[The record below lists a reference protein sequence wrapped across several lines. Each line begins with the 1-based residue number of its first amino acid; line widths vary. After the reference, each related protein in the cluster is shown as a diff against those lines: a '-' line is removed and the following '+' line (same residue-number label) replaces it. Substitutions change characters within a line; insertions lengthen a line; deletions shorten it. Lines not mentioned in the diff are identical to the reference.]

1 MSFTEI
7 NSVENFVIKA
17 MTGVNL
23 NTPSP
28 VGEGQGVRV
37 CEPPAHYGARW
48 EYVPATAL
56 QREIT
61 EVLVETEVKK
71 ALVRLNPE
79 IAAQPERADE
89 VIYKLRSILLSV
101 NSTGLVRANEKFAEW
116 LKGRKTMPFGKNYA
130 HVTVNLIDFKNI
142 ENNTFQLVNQ
152 FSIRNR
158 ETKRPDIV
166 LFVNGFPLVVG
177 EAKTAVRPAVSWL
190 DGAADI
196 HDGYENSVPELF
208 VPNVFSFATEGKE
221 LYYGAVRTPLEFWA
235 AWRVDDDENLSKM
248 MGLGNVEKEL
258 KQLLS
263 PRTLLDILYNFTTYT
278 TNKKR
283 QRTKIVCRYQQYE
296 GANLIVERV
305 LQNRIKRGL
314 IWHFQGSGKSL
325 LMLFAAQKLRKMP
338 ELKSPTVMIVVD
350 RVDLDSQ
357 TQNVFKEAQNV
368 MPTEDISTMNSYL
381 ENDSR
386 YIIITTI
393 FKFKEAKPNINLRE
407 NIIVMVDEAHR
418 TQEGDLGQRMRAAL
432 PNAFFFGLTGTPINR
447 SDHNTFWTFGAE
459 EDTNGYMS
467 RYSFEDA
474 LRDNTI
480 LPLHFEPRLLDIHID
495 KDSVDEQFAELS
507 NSLDE
512 DAKITLT
519 KKAAKMLEFLKS
531 PERIALVCQDI
542 AQHYQEKVEPQ
553 GFKAMIVTPDREAC
567 HLYKQEL
574 GKYFPDS
581 ASAVVISTSGK
592 GDDELK
598 RLYNRT
604 KDEQEKL
611 IEKYNNPDSELK
623 FLIVT
628 AKLLTGFDSPIL
640 QTMYLDKSLKDHTL
654 LQAICRTNRK
664 FPNKTFG
671 RIVDYFGVFDDAAKA
686 LEFDEDAMKKVI
698 TNLNSLIDE
707 LPKVMENNLSHFA
720 GVDRT
725 VEGFDGLQA
734 AQEAIGT
741 NEKRDAFAADYRQ
754 LSNIWESLSPDP
766 ALEPFRVDYK
776 WLSNVYQS
784 VKPSGPDSLGKLLWL
799 SLGAQTKKIM
809 YDNIHAEGIH
819 TDMEEVVL
827 DETTVA
833 SLMANKD
840 PKAAKRMEKELI
852 KRFKKYSN
860 IPKFVEL
867 SKRLEEL
874 RAKAEAGLISSIE
887 FIKELCQIARET
899 VQAEKQEEK
908 IEVRKTGKEALTE
921 LFLELRTED
930 TPAVV
935 GRIVADID
943 EIVKIVRFPGW
954 QTTNAGEREVQKAL
968 RKTLLKYKLHKEEAL
983 FAKAY
988 LYIKE
993 YY

>member
-1 MSFTEI
+1 MSFNEI
-7 NSVENFVIKA
+7 NSVENFVIKT

-23 NTPSP
+23 NETTSSFEPTPS
-28 VGEGQGVRV
+28 
-37 CEPPAHYGARW
+37 YGARW
-48 EYVPATAL
+48 IYTPASEL
-56 QREIT
+56 SREIT
-61 EVLVETEVKK
+61 EVLIETELKQ
-71 ALVRLNPE
+71 ALVKLNPE
-79 IAAQPERADE
+79 IAALPERADE

-101 NSTGLVRANEKFAEW
+101 NSTGLVRANEEFAEW
-116 LKGRKTMPFGKNYA
+116 LKGNKTMPFGKNYA
-130 HVTVNLIDFKNI
+130 HVSVKLIDF
-142 ENNTFQLVNQ
+142 ENLDNNKFQLVNQ

-166 LFVNGFPLVVG
+166 MFVNGIPLVVG
-177 EAKTAVRPAVSWL
+177 ETKTPVRPSVSWL
-190 DGAADI
+190 DAASDI
-196 HDGYENSVPELF
+196 HDIYENSVPELF
-208 VPNVFSFATEGKE
+208 VPNILSFATEGKE
-221 LYYGAVRTPLEFWA
+221 LYYGAVRTPLEFWS
-235 AWRVDDDENLSKM
+235 AWRVNDNDDVSRM
-248 MGLGNVEKEL
+248 MGLNNVAAEMN
-258 KQLLS
+258 QLLS
-263 PRTLLDILYNFTTYT
+263 PKTLLDILYNFTTYS

-283 QRTKIVCRYQQYE
+283 QRIKVVCRYQQYE
-296 GANLIVERV
+296 GANLIVQRV
-305 LQNRIKRGL
+305 LENKIKRGL

-357 TQNVFKEAQNV
+357 TQNVFKEAPNV
-368 MPTEDISTMNSYL
+368 MPTEDIDTLNKYL
-381 ENDSR
+381 ANDSR

-393 FKFKEAKPNINLRE
+393 FKFKDTQASINLRD

-418 TQEGDLGQRMRAAL
+418 TQEGDLGQRMRMAL
-432 PNAFFFGLTGTPINR
+432 PNAFFFGLTGTPINKT
-447 SDHNTFWTFGAE
+447 DHNTFWTFGAN
-459 EDTNGYMS
+459 EDDNGYMS

-474 LRDNTI
+474 LRDKTI

-495 KDSVDEQFAELS
+495 REKVDEEFAAIS
-507 NSLDE
+507 NTLDE
-512 DAKITLT
+512 DAKIILSN
-519 KKAAKMLEFLKS
+519 KAAKMLEFLKS
-531 PERIALVCQDI
+531 PERIEIVCKDI
-542 AQHYQEKVEPQ
+542 AHHYQEKVEPQ

-598 RLYNRT
+598 RLYNLT

-611 IEKYNNPDSELK
+611 IEKFNKPDSELK

-671 RIVDYFGVFDDAAKA
+671 RIVDYFGVFDDAANA
-686 LEFDEDAMKKVI
+686 LEFDEEVMKKVI
-698 TNLNSLIDE
+698 TNLSSQLEE
-707 LPKVMENNLSHFA
+707 LPRIMKNNLAHFE

-725 VEGFDGLQA
+725 LDGFEGLQA
-734 AQEAIGT
+734 AQDAIKS
-741 NEKRDAFAADYRQ
+741 NEKRDAFASDYRQ
-754 LSNIWESLSPDP
+754 LANIWESLSPDL
-766 ALEPFRVDYK
+766 ALEPYRTDYK

-809 YDNIHAEGIH
+809 YDNIHVGGIH
-819 TDMEEVVL
+819 SDMEEVVL
-827 DETTVA
+827 DETMVA
-833 SLMANKD
+833 SLMASKD
-840 PKAAKRMEKELI
+840 PRTAKKIEKELI
-852 KRFKKYSN
+852 KRFKKYSGK
-860 IPKFVEL
+860 PKFVEL
-867 SKRLEEL
+867 SKRLEAL
-874 RAKAEAGLISSIE
+874 RDKAEQGLISSIE

-899 VQAEKQEEK
+899 IQAEKQEEH
-908 IEVRKTGKEALTE
+908 IEVRKTGMEALTD
-921 LFLELRTED
+921 LFLELRTDD

-943 EIVKIVRFPGW
+943 SIVKIVRFPGW
-954 QTTNAGEREVQKAL
+954 QSTNAGEREVQKAL

-983 FAKAY
+983 FNKAY
-988 LYIKE
+988 MYIRE

>member
-1 MSFTEI
+1 MSFNEI
-7 NSVENFVIKA
+7 NSVENFVIKT

-23 NTPSP
+23 NETTSSFEPTPS
-28 VGEGQGVRV
+28 
-37 CEPPAHYGARW
+37 YGARW
-48 EYVPATAL
+48 LYTPASEL
-56 QREIT
+56 SREIT
-61 EVLVETEVKK
+61 EVLVEAELKH
-71 ALVRLNPE
+71 ALIKLNPE
-79 IAAQPERADE
+79 IAALPERADE

-101 NSTGLVRANEKFAEW
+101 NSTGLVRANEEFAEW
-116 LKGRKTMPFGKNYA
+116 LKGNKTMPFGKNYA
-130 HVTVNLIDFKNI
+130 HVSVKLIDFENI
-142 ENNTFQLVNQ
+142 DNNKFQLVNQ

-166 LFVNGFPLVVG
+166 MFVNGIPLVVG
-177 EAKTAVRPAVSWL
+177 ETKTPIRPSVSWL
-190 DGAADI
+190 DAASDI
-196 HDGYENSVPELF
+196 HDIYENSVPELF
-208 VPNVFSFATEGKE
+208 VPNILSFATEGKE
-221 LYYGAVRTPLEFWA
+221 LYYGAVRTPLEFWS
-235 AWRVDDDENLSKM
+235 AWRVNDNDDVSRM
-248 MGLGNVEKEL
+248 MGLNNVAAEM

-263 PRTLLDILYNFTTYT
+263 PKTLLDILYNFTTYS

-283 QRTKIVCRYQQYE
+283 QRIKVVCRYQQYE
-296 GANLIVERV
+296 GANLIVQRV
-305 LQNRIKRGL
+305 LENKIKRGL

-338 ELKSPTVMIVVD
+338 ELKSPTVIIVVD

-357 TQNVFKEAQNV
+357 TQNVFKEAPNV
-368 MPTEDISTMNSYL
+368 MPTEDIDTLSKYL
-381 ENDSR
+381 ANDSR

-393 FKFKEAKPNINLRE
+393 FKFKDAQASINLRD

-418 TQEGDLGQRMRAAL
+418 TQEGDLGQRMRMAL
-432 PNAFFFGLTGTPINR
+432 PNAFFFGLTGTPINKT
-447 SDHNTFWTFGAE
+447 DHNTFWTFGAN
-459 EDTNGYMS
+459 EDENGYMS

-474 LRDNTI
+474 LRDKTI

-495 KDSVDEQFAELS
+495 REKVDEEFAALS
-507 NSLDE
+507 NTLDE
-512 DAKITLT
+512 DAKITLSN
-519 KKAAKMLEFLKS
+519 KAAKMLEFLKS
-531 PERIALVCQDI
+531 PERIEIVCKDI

-574 GKYFPDS
+574 GKYFPNS

-598 RLYNRT
+598 HLYNLT

-611 IEKYNNPDSELK
+611 IEKFNKPDSELK

-628 AKLLTGFDSPIL
+628 AKLLTGFDAPIL

-686 LEFDEDAMKKVI
+686 LEFDEEVMKKVI
-698 TNLNSLIDE
+698 TNLNSQLEE
-707 LPKVMENNLSHFA
+707 LPRIMKNNLAHFE

-725 VEGFDGLQA
+725 IDGFEGLQA
-734 AQEAIGT
+734 AQDAIKS
-741 NEKRDAFAADYRQ
+741 NEKRDAFASDYRQ
-754 LSNIWESLSPDP
+754 LANIWESLSPDP
-766 ALEPFRVDYK
+766 ALEPYRTDYK

-809 YDNIHAEGIH
+809 YDNIHVGGIH
-819 TDMEEVVL
+819 SDMEEVVL
-827 DETTVA
+827 DETMVA
-833 SLMANKD
+833 SLMASKD
-840 PKAAKRMEKELI
+840 PKTAKKIEKELI
-852 KRFKKYSN
+852 KRFKKYSGK
-860 IPKFVEL
+860 PKFVEL
-867 SKRLEEL
+867 SKRLEAL
-874 RAKAEAGLISSIE
+874 RDKAEQGLISSIE

-899 VQAEKQEEK
+899 IQAEKQEEH
-908 IEVRKTGKEALTE
+908 IEVRKTGMEALTD
-921 LFLELRTED
+921 LFLELRTDD

-943 EIVKIVRFPGW
+943 SIVKIVRFPGW
-954 QTTNAGEREVQKAL
+954 QSTNAGEREVQKAL

-983 FAKAY
+983 FNKAY
-988 LYIKE
+988 MYIRE

>member
-1 MSFTEI
+1 MPFNEI
-7 NSVENFVIKA
+7 NSVENFVIKT

-23 NTPSP
+23 NESKALHDPMAS
-28 VGEGQGVRV
+28 
-37 CEPPAHYGARW
+37 YGAQW
-48 EYVPATAL
+48 IYTPASEL
-56 QREIT
+56 SREIT
-61 EVLVETEVKK
+61 EVLIETELKQ
-71 ALVRLNPE
+71 ALIKLNPE
-79 IAAQPERADE
+79 IAALPERADE

-101 NSTGLVRANEKFAEW
+101 NSTGLVRANEEFAEW
-116 LKGRKTMPFGKNYA
+116 LKGNKTMPFGKNYA
-130 HVTVNLIDFKNI
+130 HVSVKLIDFETI
-142 ENNTFQLVNQ
+142 ENNKFQLVNQ

-166 LFVNGFPLVVG
+166 MFVNGIPLVVG
-177 EAKTAVRPAVSWL
+177 EAKTPVRPSVSWL
-190 DGAADI
+190 DAASDI

-208 VPNVFSFATEGKE
+208 VPNVLSFATEGKE

-235 AWRVDDDENLSKM
+235 AWRVNEGDDVARL
-248 MGLGNVEKEL
+248 MGLNNVAAEM

-263 PRTLLDILYNFTTYT
+263 PKTLLDILYNFTTYS

-283 QRTKIVCRYQQYE
+283 QRIKVVCRYQQYE
-296 GANLIVERV
+296 GANLIVQRV
-305 LQNRIKRGL
+305 LENKIKRGL

-325 LMLFAAQKLRKMP
+325 LMLFAAQKMRKMK

-357 TQNVFKEAQNV
+357 TQNVFKEAPNV
-368 MPTEDISTMNSYL
+368 MPAEDIDTLNKYL
-381 ENDSR
+381 ANDSR

-393 FKFKEAKPNINLRE
+393 FKFKDAQANINQRE

-418 TQEGDLGQRMRAAL
+418 TQEGDLGQRMRLAL
-432 PNAFFFGLTGTPINR
+432 PNAFFFGLTGTPINK
-447 SDHNTFWTFGAE
+447 SDHNTFWTFGAQ
-459 EDTNGYMS
+459 EDENGYMS

-474 LRDNTI
+474 LRDKTI

-495 KDSVDEQFAELS
+495 REKVDEEFAAIS
-507 NSLDE
+507 NTLDE
-512 DAKITLT
+512 DAKITLSN
-519 KKAAKMLEFLKS
+519 KAAKMLEFLKS
-531 PERIALVCQDI
+531 PERIEIVCKDI

-592 GDDELK
+592 GEDELK
-598 RLYNRT
+598 RLYNLT

-611 IEKYNNPDSELK
+611 VEKFNKPDSELK

-628 AKLLTGFDSPIL
+628 AKLLTGFDAPIL

-686 LEFDEDAMKKVI
+686 LEFDEEVMKKVI
-698 TNLNSLIDE
+698 TNLSSQLEE
-707 LPKVMENNLSHFA
+707 LPRIMANNLAHFE

-734 AQEAIGT
+734 AQDAINT
-741 NEKRDAFAADYRQ
+741 NEKRDAFASDYRQ
-754 LSNIWESLSPDP
+754 LANIWESLSPDP
-766 ALEPFRVDYK
+766 ALEPYRTDYK

-809 YDNIHAEGIH
+809 YDNIHVGGIH
-819 TDMEEVVL
+819 NDMQEVVL
-827 DETTVA
+827 DETMVE
-833 SLMANKD
+833 SLMASKD
-840 PKAAKRMEKELI
+840 PKAAKKIEKELI
-852 KRFKKYSN
+852 KRFKKYTN
-860 IPKFVEL
+860 QPKFVEL
-867 SKRLEEL
+867 SKRLEAL
-874 RAKAEAGLISSIE
+874 RDKAEQGLISSIE

-899 VQAEKQEEK
+899 IQAEKQEEH
-908 IEVRKTGKEALTE
+908 IEVRKTGTEALTE

-943 EIVKIVRFPGW
+943 SIVKIVRFPGW

-968 RKTLLKYKLHKEEAL
+968 RKTLLKYKLHKEEVL
-983 FAKAY
+983 FNKAY
-988 LYIKE
+988 MYIRE

>member
-1 MSFTEI
+1 MPFNEI
-7 NSVENFVIKA
+7 NSVENFVIKT

-23 NTPSP
+23 NETTTSFEPTPS
-28 VGEGQGVRV
+28 
-37 CEPPAHYGARW
+37 YGARW
-48 EYVPATAL
+48 IYTPASEL
-56 QREIT
+56 SREIT
-61 EVLVETEVKK
+61 EVLVETELKH
-71 ALVRLNPE
+71 ALIKLNPE
-79 IAAQPERADE
+79 IAALPERADE

-101 NSTGLVRANEKFAEW
+101 NSTGLVRANEEFAEW
-116 LKGRKTMPFGKNYA
+116 LKGNKTMPFGKNYA
-130 HVTVNLIDFKNI
+130 HVSVKLIDFENI
-142 ENNTFQLVNQ
+142 DNNKFQLVNQ

-166 LFVNGFPLVVG
+166 MFVNGIPLVVG
-177 EAKTAVRPAVSWL
+177 ETKTPIRPSVSWL
-190 DGAADI
+190 DAASDI
-196 HDGYENSVPELF
+196 HDIYENSVPELF
-208 VPNVFSFATEGKE
+208 VPNILSFATEGKE
-221 LYYGAVRTPLEFWA
+221 LYYGAVRTPLEFWS
-235 AWRVDDDENLSKM
+235 AWRVNDNDDMSRM
-248 MGLGNVEKEL
+248 MGLNNVAAEMN
-258 KQLLS
+258 QLLS
-263 PRTLLDILYNFTTYT
+263 PKTLLDILYNFTTYS

-283 QRTKIVCRYQQYE
+283 QRIKVVCRYQQYE
-296 GANLIVERV
+296 GANLIVQRV
-305 LQNRIKRGL
+305 LENKIKRGL

-338 ELKSPTVMIVVD
+338 ELKSPTVIIVVD

-357 TQNVFKEAQNV
+357 TQNVFKEAPNV
-368 MPTEDISTMNSYL
+368 MPTEDIDTLNKYL
-381 ENDSR
+381 ANDSR

-393 FKFKEAKPNINLRE
+393 FKFKDAQASINLRD

-418 TQEGDLGQRMRAAL
+418 TQEGDLGQRMRMAL
-432 PNAFFFGLTGTPINR
+432 PNAFFFGLTGTPINKT
-447 SDHNTFWTFGAE
+447 DHNTFWTFGAN
-459 EDTNGYMS
+459 EDDNGYMS

-474 LRDNTI
+474 LRDKTI

-495 KDSVDEQFAELS
+495 REKVDEEFAALS
-507 NSLDE
+507 NTLDE
-512 DAKITLT
+512 DAKITLSN
-519 KKAAKMLEFLKS
+519 KAAKMLEFLKS
-531 PERIALVCQDI
+531 PERIEIVCKDI

-598 RLYNRT
+598 HLYNLT

-611 IEKYNNPDSELK
+611 IEKFNKPDSELK

-628 AKLLTGFDSPIL
+628 AKLLTGFDAPIL

-686 LEFDEDAMKKVI
+686 LEFDEEVMKKVI
-698 TNLNSLIDE
+698 TNLNSQLEE
-707 LPKVMENNLSHFA
+707 LPRIMKNNLAHFE

-725 VEGFDGLQA
+725 IDGFEGLQA
-734 AQEAIGT
+734 AQDAIKS
-741 NEKRDAFAADYRQ
+741 NEKRDAFASDYRQ
-754 LSNIWESLSPDP
+754 LANIWESLSPDP
-766 ALEPFRVDYK
+766 ALEPYRTDYK

-809 YDNIHAEGIH
+809 YDNIHVGGIH
-819 TDMEEVVL
+819 SDMEEVVL
-827 DETTVA
+827 DETMVA
-833 SLMANKD
+833 SLMASKD
-840 PKAAKRMEKELI
+840 PRTAKKIEKELI
-852 KRFKKYSN
+852 KRFKKYSGK
-860 IPKFVEL
+860 PKFVEL
-867 SKRLEEL
+867 SKRLEAL
-874 RAKAEAGLISSIE
+874 RDKAEQGLISSIE

-899 VQAEKQEEK
+899 IQAEKQEEH

-921 LFLELRTED
+921 LFLELRTDD

-943 EIVKIVRFPGW
+943 SIVKIVRFPGW
-954 QTTNAGEREVQKAL
+954 QSTNAGEREVQKAL

-983 FAKAY
+983 FNKAY
-988 LYIKE
+988 MYIRE

>member
-1 MSFTEI
+1 MSFNEI
-7 NSVENFVIKA
+7 NSVENFVIKT

-23 NTPSP
+23 N
-28 VGEGQGVRV
+28 ELKALH
-37 CEPPAHYGARW
+37 EPIVTYGAQW
-48 EYVPATAL
+48 IYTPASEL
-56 QREIT
+56 PREIT
-61 EVLVETEVKK
+61 EVLIETELKQ
-71 ALVRLNPE
+71 ALIKLNPE
-79 IAAQPERADE
+79 IAALPERADE

-101 NSTGLVRANEKFAEW
+101 NSTGLVRANEEFAEW
-116 LKGRKTMPFGKNYA
+116 LKGNKTMPFGKNYA
-130 HVTVNLIDFKNI
+130 HVSVKLIDFENI
-142 ENNTFQLVNQ
+142 ENNKFQLVNQ

-166 LFVNGFPLVVG
+166 MFVNGIPLVVG
-177 EAKTAVRPAVSWL
+177 EAKTPVRPSVSWL
-190 DGAADI
+190 DAASDI

-208 VPNVFSFATEGKE
+208 VPNVLSFATEGKE

-235 AWRVDDDENLSKM
+235 AWRVNEGDDVSRL
-248 MGLGNVEKEL
+248 MGLNNVAAEM

-263 PRTLLDILYNFTTYT
+263 PKTLLDILDNFTTYS

-283 QRTKIVCRYQQYE
+283 QRIKVVCRYQQYE
-296 GANLIVERV
+296 GANLIVQRV
-305 LQNRIKRGL
+305 LENKIKRGL

-325 LMLFAAQKLRKMP
+325 LMLFAAQKMRKMK

-357 TQNVFKEAQNV
+357 TQNVFKEAPNV
-368 MPTEDISTMNSYL
+368 MPTEDIDTLNKYL
-381 ENDSR
+381 ANDSR

-393 FKFKEAKPNINLRE
+393 FKFKDAQANINQRE

-418 TQEGDLGQRMRAAL
+418 TQEGDLGQRMRLAL
-432 PNAFFFGLTGTPINR
+432 PNAFFFGLTGTPINK
-447 SDHNTFWTFGAE
+447 SDHNTFWTFGAQ
-459 EDTNGYMS
+459 EDENGYMS

-474 LRDNTI
+474 LRDKTI

-495 KDSVDEQFAELS
+495 RDKVDEEFAAIA
-507 NSLDE
+507 NTLDE
-512 DAKITLT
+512 DAKITLSN
-519 KKAAKMLEFLKS
+519 KAAKMLEFLKS
-531 PERIALVCQDI
+531 PERIEIVCKDI

-592 GDDELK
+592 GEDELK
-598 RLYNRT
+598 RLYNLT

-611 IEKYNNPDSELK
+611 VEKFNKPDSELK

-628 AKLLTGFDSPIL
+628 AKLLTGFDAPIL

-686 LEFDEDAMKKVI
+686 LEFDEEVMKKVI
-698 TNLNSLIDE
+698 TNLSSQLEE
-707 LPKVMENNLSHFA
+707 LPRIMANNLAHFE

-734 AQEAIGT
+734 AQDAINT
-741 NEKRDAFAADYRQ
+741 NEKRDAFASDYRQ
-754 LSNIWESLSPDP
+754 LANIWESLSPDP
-766 ALEPFRVDYK
+766 ALEPYRTDYK

-809 YDNIHAEGIH
+809 YDNIHVGGIH

-827 DETTVA
+827 DETMVA
-833 SLMANKD
+833 SLMVSKD
-840 PKAAKRMEKELI
+840 PKAAKKIEKELI
-852 KRFKKYSN
+852 KRFKKYTN
-860 IPKFVEL
+860 QPKFVEL
-867 SKRLEEL
+867 SKRLEAL
-874 RAKAEAGLISSIE
+874 RDKAEQGLISSIE

-899 VQAEKQEEK
+899 IQAEKQEEH

-921 LFLELRTED
+921 LFLELRTDD

-943 EIVKIVRFPGW
+943 SIVKIVRFPGW

-968 RKTLLKYKLHKEEAL
+968 RKTLLKYKLHKEEVL
-983 FAKAY
+983 FNKAY
-988 LYIKE
+988 LYIRE

>member
-1 MSFTEI
+1 MPFNEI
-7 NSVENFVIKA
+7 NSVENFIIKT
-17 MTGVNL
+17 MTEVNL
-23 NTPSP
+23 NETGTAHESATP
-28 VGEGQGVRV
+28 
-37 CEPPAHYGARW
+37 YGAQW
-48 EYVPATAL
+48 IYTPASEL
-56 QREIT
+56 SREIT
-61 EVLVETEVKK
+61 EVLIETELKQ
-71 ALVRLNPE
+71 ALIDLNPE
-79 IAAQPERADE
+79 IKAQPERADE

-101 NSTGLVRANEKFAEW
+101 NSTGLVRANEEFAEW
-116 LKGRKTMPFGKNYA
+116 LKGNKTMPFGKNYA
-130 HVTVNLIDFKNI
+130 HVSVKLIDFNVI
-142 ENNTFQLVNQ
+142 ENNKFQLVNQ

-166 LFVNGFPLVVG
+166 MFVNGIPLVVG
-177 EAKTAVRPAVSWL
+177 EAKTPVRPSVSWL
-190 DGAADI
+190 DAASDI

-208 VPNVFSFATEGKE
+208 VPNVLSFATEGKE

-235 AWRVDDDENLSKM
+235 AWRVNDGDDVSRL
-248 MGLGNVEKEL
+248 MGLNNVAAEM

-263 PRTLLDILYNFTTYT
+263 PKTLLDILYNFTTYS

-283 QRTKIVCRYQQYE
+283 QRIKVVCRYQQYE
-296 GANLIVERV
+296 GANLIVQRV
-305 LQNRIKRGL
+305 LENKIKRGL

-325 LMLFAAQKLRKMP
+325 LMLFAAQKMRKMKA
-338 ELKSPTVMIVVD
+338 LKSPTVMIVVD

-357 TQNVFKEAQNV
+357 TQNVFKEAPNV
-368 MPTEDISTMNSYL
+368 MPTEDIDTLNKYL
-381 ENDSR
+381 ANDSR

-393 FKFKEAKPNINLRE
+393 FKFKDAQANINQRD

-418 TQEGDLGQRMRAAL
+418 TQEGDLGQRMRMAL
-432 PNAFFFGLTGTPINR
+432 PNAFFFGLTGTPINKT
-447 SDHNTFWTFGAE
+447 DHNTFWTFGAQ
-459 EDTNGYMS
+459 EDENGYMS

-474 LRDNTI
+474 LRDKTI

-495 KDSVDEQFAELS
+495 REKVDEEFAAIS
-507 NSLDE
+507 NTLDE
-512 DAKITLT
+512 DAKITLSN
-519 KKAAKMLEFLKS
+519 KAAKMLEFLKS
-531 PERIALVCQDI
+531 PERIGIVCKDI

-567 HLYKQEL
+567 HLYKLEL

-592 GDDELK
+592 GEDELK
-598 RLYNRT
+598 RLYNLT

-611 IEKYNNPDSELK
+611 IEKFNKPDSELK

-628 AKLLTGFDSPIL
+628 AKLLTGFDAPIL

-686 LEFDEDAMKKVI
+686 LEFDEEVMKKVI
-698 TNLNSLIDE
+698 TNLSSQLEE
-707 LPKVMENNLSHFA
+707 LPRIMANNLAHFE

-725 VEGFDGLQA
+725 IEGFDGLQA
-734 AQEAIGT
+734 AQDAIGT
-741 NEKRDAFAADYRQ
+741 NEKRDAFASDYRQ
-754 LSNIWESLSPDP
+754 LANIWESLSPDP
-766 ALEPFRVDYK
+766 ALEPYRADYR

-809 YDNIHAEGIH
+809 YDNIHVGGIH
-819 TDMEEVVL
+819 TDMQEVVL
-827 DETTVA
+827 DETMVA
-833 SLMANKD
+833 SLMASKD
-840 PKAAKRMEKELI
+840 PKAAKKIEKELI
-852 KRFKKYSN
+852 KRFKKYAN
-860 IPKFVEL
+860 QPKFVEL
-867 SKRLEEL
+867 SKRLEAL
-874 RAKAEAGLISSIE
+874 RDKAEQGLISSIE

-899 VQAEKQEEK
+899 IQAEKQEENV
-908 IEVRKTGKEALTE
+908 EVRKTGKEALTE

-943 EIVKIVRFPGW
+943 SIVKIVRFPGW

-968 RKTLLKYKLHKEEAL
+968 RKTLLKYKLHKEEVL
-983 FAKAY
+983 FNKAY
-988 LYIKE
+988 MYIRE

>member
-1 MSFTEI
+1 MSFNEI
-7 NSVENFVIKA
+7 NSVENFVIKT

-23 NTPSP
+23 NETSTLHEPMPS
-28 VGEGQGVRV
+28 
-37 CEPPAHYGARW
+37 YGAQW
-48 EYVPATAL
+48 IYTPASEL
-56 QREIT
+56 PREIT
-61 EVLVETEVKK
+61 EVLIETELKQ
-71 ALVRLNPE
+71 ALIKLNPE
-79 IAAQPERADE
+79 IKAQPERADE

-101 NSTGLVRANEKFAEW
+101 NSTGLVRANEEFAEW
-116 LKGRKTMPFGKNYA
+116 LKGNKTMPFGKNYA
-130 HVTVNLIDFKNI
+130 HVSVKLIDFENI
-142 ENNTFQLVNQ
+142 DNNKFQLVNQ

-166 LFVNGFPLVVG
+166 MFVNGIPLVVG
-177 EAKTAVRPAVSWL
+177 ETKTPIRPSVSWL
-190 DGAADI
+190 DAASDI
-196 HDGYENSVPELF
+196 HDIYENSVPELF
-208 VPNVFSFATEGKE
+208 VPNILSFATEGKE
-221 LYYGAVRTPLEFWA
+221 LYYGAVRTPLEFWS
-235 AWRVDDDENLSKM
+235 AWRVNDNDDVSRM
-248 MGLGNVEKEL
+248 MGLNNVAAEMN
-258 KQLLS
+258 QLLS
-263 PRTLLDILYNFTTYT
+263 PKTLLDILYNFTTYS

-283 QRTKIVCRYQQYE
+283 QRIKVVCRYQQYE
-296 GANLIVERV
+296 GANLIVQRV
-305 LQNRIKRGL
+305 LENKIKRGL

-357 TQNVFKEAQNV
+357 TQNVFKEAPNV
-368 MPTEDISTMNSYL
+368 MPTEDIDTLNKYL
-381 ENDSR
+381 ANDSR

-393 FKFKEAKPNINLRE
+393 FKFKDAQASINLRD

-418 TQEGDLGQRMRAAL
+418 TQEGDLGQRMRMAL
-432 PNAFFFGLTGTPINR
+432 PNAFFFGLTGTPINKT
-447 SDHNTFWTFGAE
+447 DHNTFWTFGAN
-459 EDTNGYMS
+459 EDENGYMS

-474 LRDNTI
+474 LRDKTI

-495 KDSVDEQFAELS
+495 REKVDEEFAALS
-507 NSLDE
+507 NTLDE
-512 DAKITLT
+512 DAKIALSN
-519 KKAAKMLEFLKS
+519 KAAKMLEFLKS
-531 PERIALVCQDI
+531 PERIKIVCKDI

-598 RLYNRT
+598 RLYNLT

-611 IEKYNNPDSELK
+611 IEKFNKPDSELK

-628 AKLLTGFDSPIL
+628 AKLLTGFDAPIL

-686 LEFDEDAMKKVI
+686 LEFDEEVMKKVI
-698 TNLNSLIDE
+698 TNLSSQLEE
-707 LPKVMENNLSHFA
+707 LPRIMKNNLAHFE

-725 VEGFDGLQA
+725 LDGFDGLQA
-734 AQEAIGT
+734 AQDAINT
-741 NEKRDAFAADYRQ
+741 NEKRDAFASDYRQ
-754 LSNIWESLSPDP
+754 LANIWESLSPDP
-766 ALEPFRVDYK
+766 ALEPYRTDYK

-809 YDNIHAEGIH
+809 YDNIHVGGIH
-819 TDMEEVVL
+819 SDMEEVVL
-827 DETTVA
+827 DETMVA
-833 SLMANKD
+833 SLMASKD
-840 PKAAKRMEKELI
+840 PRTAKKIEKELI
-852 KRFKKYSN
+852 KRFKKYSGK
-860 IPKFVEL
+860 PKFVEL
-867 SKRLEEL
+867 SKRLEAL
-874 RAKAEAGLISSIE
+874 RDKAEQGLISSIE

-899 VQAEKQEEK
+899 IQAEKQEEH
-908 IEVRKTGKEALTE
+908 IEVRKTGMEALTE
-921 LFLELRTED
+921 LFLELRTDD

-943 EIVKIVRFPGW
+943 SIVKIVRFPGW
-954 QTTNAGEREVQKAL
+954 QSTNAGEREVQKAL
-968 RKTLLKYKLHKEEAL
+968 RKTLLKYKLHKEEVL
-983 FAKAY
+983 FNKAY
-988 LYIKE
+988 MYIRE

>member
-1 MSFTEI
+1 MSFNEI
-7 NSVENFVIKA
+7 NSVENFFIKT

-23 NTPSP
+23 NET
-28 VGEGQGVRV
+28 GTLH
-37 CEPPAHYGARW
+37 EPIASYGAQW
-48 EYVPATAL
+48 IYTPASEL
-56 QREIT
+56 PREIT
-61 EVLVETEVKK
+61 EVLIETELKQ
-71 ALVRLNPE
+71 ALIKLNPE
-79 IAAQPERADE
+79 IAALPERADE

-101 NSTGLVRANEKFAEW
+101 NSTGLVRANEEFAEW
-116 LKGRKTMPFGKNYA
+116 LKGNKTMPFGKNYA
-130 HVTVNLIDFKNI
+130 HVSIKLIDFENI
-142 ENNTFQLVNQ
+142 ENNRFQMVNQ

-166 LFVNGFPLVVG
+166 MFVNGIPLVVG
-177 EAKTAVRPAVSWL
+177 EAKTPVRPSVSWL
-190 DGAADI
+190 DAASDI

-208 VPNVFSFATEGKE
+208 VPNVLSFATEGKE

-235 AWRVDDDENLSKM
+235 AWRVNEGDDVSRL
-248 MGLGNVEKEL
+248 MGLNNVAAEM

-263 PRTLLDILYNFTTYT
+263 PKTLLDILYNFTTYS

-283 QRTKIVCRYQQYE
+283 QRIKVVCRYQQYE
-296 GANLIVERV
+296 GANLIVQRV
-305 LQNRIKRGL
+305 LENKIKRGL

-325 LMLFAAQKLRKMP
+325 LMLFASQKIRKLK

-357 TQNVFKEAQNV
+357 TQNVFKEAPNV
-368 MPTEDISTMNSYL
+368 MPTEDIDTLNKYL
-381 ENDSR
+381 ANDSR
-386 YIIITTI
+386 FIIITTI
-393 FKFKEAKPNINLRE
+393 FKFKDAKANINLRD

-418 TQEGDLGQRMRAAL
+418 TQEGDLGQRMRMAL
-432 PNAFFFGLTGTPINR
+432 PNAFFFGLTGTPINKT
-447 SDHNTFWTFGAE
+447 DHNTFWTFGAQ
-459 EDTNGYMS
+459 EDKNGYMS

-474 LRDNTI
+474 LRDKTI

-495 KDSVDEQFAELS
+495 REKVDEEFEAIS
-507 NSLDE
+507 NTLDE
-512 DAKITLT
+512 EAKITLS

-531 PERIALVCQDI
+531 PERIEIVCKDI

-592 GDDELK
+592 GEDELK
-598 RLYNRT
+598 RLYNLS

-611 IEKYNNPDSELK
+611 MEKFNKPDSELK

-628 AKLLTGFDSPIL
+628 AKLLTGFDAPIL

-686 LEFDEDAMKKVI
+686 LEFDEEVMKKVI
-698 TNLNSLIDE
+698 TNLSSQLEE
-707 LPKVMENNLSHFA
+707 LPRIMANNLAHFE

-725 VEGFDGLQA
+725 IEGFDGLQA
-734 AQEAIGT
+734 AQDAIDT
-741 NEKRDAFAADYRQ
+741 NEKRDAFASDYRQ
-754 LSNIWESLSPDP
+754 LANIWESLSPDP
-766 ALEPFRVDYK
+766 ALEPYRTDYK

-809 YDNIHAEGIH
+809 YDNIHVGGIN

-827 DETTVA
+827 DETMVA
-833 SLMANKD
+833 SLMASKD
-840 PKAAKRMEKELI
+840 PKAAKKIEKELI
-852 KRFKKYSN
+852 KRFKKYTN
-860 IPKFVEL
+860 QPKFVEL
-867 SKRLEEL
+867 SKRLEAL
-874 RAKAEAGLISSIE
+874 RDKAEQGLISSIE

-899 VQAEKQEEK
+899 IQAEKQEEH

-921 LFLELRTED
+921 LFLELRTDD

-943 EIVKIVRFPGW
+943 SIVKIVRFPGW

-968 RKTLLKYKLHKEEAL
+968 RKTLLKYKLHKEEVL
-983 FAKAY
+983 FNKAY
-988 LYIKE
+988 LYIRE

>member
-1 MSFTEI
+1 MSFNEI
-7 NSVENFVIKA
+7 NSVENFVIHT

-23 NTPSP
+23 NETGVAAEPIATYA
-28 VGEGQGVRV
+28 GQ
-37 CEPPAHYGARW
+37 W
-48 EYVPATAL
+48 EYVPAACL
-56 QREIT
+56 QREVT
-61 EVLVETEVKK
+61 EVLLESELKE
-71 ALVRLNPE
+71 ALIRLNSE
-79 IAAQPERADE
+79 IAAQPDRADE
-89 VIYKLRSILLSV
+89 VIFKLRSILLSV
-101 NSTGLVRANEKFAEW
+101 NSTGLVRANEEFAEW
-116 LKGRKTMPFGKNYA
+116 LKGNKTMPFGKNYA
-130 HVTVNLIDFKNI
+130 HTTVKLIDFENI
-142 ENNTFQLVNQ
+142 ANNKFQLVNQ

-166 LFVNGFPLVVG
+166 MFVNGIPLVVG
-177 EAKTAVRPAVSWL
+177 EAKTPVRPAVSWL
-190 DGAADI
+190 DGASDI

-208 VPNVFSFATEGKE
+208 VPNVLSFATEGKD
-221 LYYGAVRTPLEFWA
+221 LYYGAARTPLEFWA
-235 AWRVDDDENLSKM
+235 AWRLGEHDDVAKI
-248 MGLGNVEKEL
+248 MGLNNVAAEM

-263 PRTLLDILYNFTTYT
+263 PKTLLDILYNFTTYT

-283 QRTKIVCRYQQYE
+283 QRIKIVCRYQQYE
-296 GANLIVERV
+296 GANLIVQRV
-305 LQNRIKRGL
+305 LENKIKKGL

-325 LMLFAAQKLRKMP
+325 LMLFAAQKMRKMAA
-338 ELKSPTVMIVVD
+338 LKSPTVMIVVD

-357 TQNVFKEAQNV
+357 TQNVFKEAPNV
-368 MPTEDISTMNSYL
+368 MPTEDIDTLNQYL

-393 FKFKEAKPNINLRE
+393 FKFKDAKPNINLRD

-432 PNAFFFGLTGTPINR
+432 PNAFFFGLTGTPINK
-447 SDHNTFWTFGAE
+447 SEHNTFWTFGSQ
-459 EDTNGYMS
+459 EDKGGYMS

-495 KDSVDEQFAELS
+495 KDKVDKEFEEIS
-507 NSLDE
+507 NTLDE
-512 DAKITLT
+512 DAKIVLT

-531 PERIALVCQDI
+531 PERIGTVCKDI
-542 AQHYQEKVEPQ
+542 AQHFQEKVEPQ
-553 GFKAMIVTPDREAC
+553 GFKAMVVTPDREAC
-567 HLYKQEL
+567 HLYKMEL
-574 GKYFPDS
+574 NKYFPDS

-592 GDDELK
+592 GEDELK
-598 RLYNRT
+598 RQYSRT

-686 LEFDEDAMKKVI
+686 LEFDEDVMKKVI

-707 LPKVMENNLSHFA
+707 LPKVMSNTLTHFE

-725 VEGFDGLQA
+725 IDGFDGLQA
-734 AQEAIGT
+734 AQDAINT
-741 NEKRDAFAADYRQ
+741 NEKRDAFANDYKQ
-754 LSNIWESLSPDP
+754 LSNIWEALSPDP
-766 ALEPFRVDYK
+766 ALEPYRSDYK

-809 YDNIHAEGIH
+809 YDNIHVGDIH

-833 SLMANKD
+833 SLMLSKD

-852 KRFKKYSN
+852 KRFKKYAN
-860 IPKFVEL
+860 KPRFVEL
-867 SKRLEEL
+867 SKRLEDL
-874 RAKAEAGLISSIE
+874 RARAEQGLISSIE

-899 VQAEKQEEK
+899 IQAEKEDEH

-921 LFLELRTED
+921 LFMELRTDD

-943 EIVKIVRFPGW
+943 SIVKIVRFPGW

-968 RKTLLKYKLHKEEAL
+968 RKTLLKYKLHKDDVL
-983 FAKAY
+983 FNKAY

>member
-1 MSFTEI
+1 MSFNEI
-7 NSVENFVIKA
+7 NSVENFVIKT

-23 NTPSP
+23 NETTTSFESTPS
-28 VGEGQGVRV
+28 
-37 CEPPAHYGARW
+37 YGARW
-48 EYVPATAL
+48 IYTPASEL
-56 QREIT
+56 SREIT
-61 EVLVETEVKK
+61 EVLVETELKH
-71 ALVRLNPE
+71 ALIKLNPE
-79 IAAQPERADE
+79 IAALPERADE

-101 NSTGLVRANEKFAEW
+101 NSTGLVRANEEFAEW
-116 LKGRKTMPFGKNYA
+116 LKGNKTMPFGKNFA
-130 HVTVNLIDFKNI
+130 HVSVKLIDFENI
-142 ENNTFQLVNQ
+142 DNNKFQLVNQ

-166 LFVNGFPLVVG
+166 MFVNGIPLAVG
-177 EAKTAVRPAVSWL
+177 ETKTPIRPSVSWL
-190 DGAADI
+190 DAASDI
-196 HDGYENSVPELF
+196 HDIYENSVPELF
-208 VPNVFSFATEGKE
+208 VPNILSFATEGKE
-221 LYYGAVRTPLEFWA
+221 LYYGAVRTPLEFWS
-235 AWRVDDDENLSKM
+235 AWRVNDNDDVSRM
-248 MGLGNVEKEL
+248 MGLNNVAAEM

-263 PRTLLDILYNFTTYT
+263 PKTLLDILYNFTTYS

-283 QRTKIVCRYQQYE
+283 QRIKVVCRYQQYE
-296 GANLIVERV
+296 GANLIVQRV
-305 LQNRIKRGL
+305 LENKIKRGL

-338 ELKSPTVMIVVD
+338 ELKSPTVIIVVD

-357 TQNVFKEAQNV
+357 TQNVFKEAPNV
-368 MPTEDISTMNSYL
+368 MPTEDIDTLNKYL
-381 ENDSR
+381 ANDSR

-393 FKFKEAKPNINLRE
+393 FKFKDAQASINLRD

-418 TQEGDLGQRMRAAL
+418 TQEGDLGQRMRMAL
-432 PNAFFFGLTGTPINR
+432 PNAFFFGLTGTPINKT
-447 SDHNTFWTFGAE
+447 DHNTFWTFGAN
-459 EDTNGYMS
+459 EDDNGYMS

-474 LRDNTI
+474 LRDKTI

-495 KDSVDEQFAELS
+495 REKVDEAFAAIS
-507 NSLDE
+507 NTLDE
-512 DAKITLT
+512 DAKIILSN
-519 KKAAKMLEFLKS
+519 KAAKMLEFLKS
-531 PERIALVCQDI
+531 PERIEIVCKDI

-598 RLYNRT
+598 RLYNLT

-611 IEKYNNPDSELK
+611 IEKFNKPDSELK

-686 LEFDEDAMKKVI
+686 LEFDEEVMKKVI
-698 TNLNSLIDE
+698 TNLNSQLEE
-707 LPKVMENNLSHFA
+707 LPRIMKNNLAHFE

-725 VEGFDGLQA
+725 IDGFDGLQA
-734 AQEAIGT
+734 AQDAINT
-741 NEKRDAFAADYRQ
+741 NEKRDAFASDYRQ
-754 LSNIWESLSPDP
+754 LANIWESLSPDS
-766 ALEPFRVDYK
+766 ALEPYRTDYK

-809 YDNIHAEGIH
+809 YDNIHVGGIH
-819 TDMEEVVL
+819 SDMEEVVL
-827 DETTVA
+827 DETMVA
-833 SLMANKD
+833 SLMASKD
-840 PKAAKRMEKELI
+840 PRTAKKIEKELI
-852 KRFKKYSN
+852 KRFKKYTGK
-860 IPKFVEL
+860 PKFVEL
-867 SKRLEEL
+867 SKRLEAL
-874 RAKAEAGLISSIE
+874 RDKAEQGLISSIE

-899 VQAEKQEEK
+899 IQAEKQEEH
-908 IEVRKTGKEALTE
+908 IEVRKTGMEALTE
-921 LFLELRTED
+921 LFLELRTDD

-943 EIVKIVRFPGW
+943 SIVKIVRFPGW
-954 QTTNAGEREVQKAL
+954 QSTNAGEREVQKAL
-968 RKTLLKYKLHKEEAL
+968 RKTLLKYKLHKEEVL
-983 FAKAY
+983 FNKAY
-988 LYIKE
+988 MYIRE

>member
-1 MSFTEI
+1 M
-7 NSVENFVIKA
+7 
-17 MTGVNL
+17 
-23 NTPSP
+23 
-28 VGEGQGVRV
+28 
-37 CEPPAHYGARW
+37 
-48 EYVPATAL
+48 
-56 QREIT
+56 
-61 EVLVETEVKK
+61 
-71 ALVRLNPE
+71 
-79 IAAQPERADE
+79 
-89 VIYKLRSILLSV
+89 
-101 NSTGLVRANEKFAEW
+101 
-116 LKGRKTMPFGKNYA
+116 
-130 HVTVNLIDFKNI
+130 
-142 ENNTFQLVNQ
+142 
-152 FSIRNR
+152 
-158 ETKRPDIV
+158 
-166 LFVNGFPLVVG
+166 
-177 EAKTAVRPAVSWL
+177 
-190 DGAADI
+190 
-196 HDGYENSVPELF
+196 
-208 VPNVFSFATEGKE
+208 
-221 LYYGAVRTPLEFWA
+221 
-235 AWRVDDDENLSKM
+235 
-248 MGLGNVEKEL
+248 

-263 PRTLLDILYNFTTYT
+263 PKTLLDILYNFTTYS

-283 QRTKIVCRYQQYE
+283 QRIKVVCRYQQYE
-296 GANLIVERV
+296 GANLIVQRV
-305 LQNRIKRGL
+305 LENKIKRGL

-325 LMLFAAQKLRKMP
+325 LMLFSAQKMRKMK

-357 TQNVFKEAQNV
+357 TQNVFKEAPNV
-368 MPTEDISTMNSYL
+368 MPTEDIDTLNKYL
-381 ENDSR
+381 ANDSR

-393 FKFKEAKPNINLRE
+393 FKFKDAQANINQRE

-418 TQEGDLGQRMRAAL
+418 TQEGDLGQRMRLAL
-432 PNAFFFGLTGTPINR
+432 PNAFFFGLTGTPINK
-447 SDHNTFWTFGAE
+447 SDHNTFWTFGAQ
-459 EDTNGYMS
+459 EDENGYMS

-474 LRDNTI
+474 LRDKTI

-495 KDSVDEQFAELS
+495 RDKVDEEFAAIA
-507 NSLDE
+507 NTLDE
-512 DAKITLT
+512 DAKITLSN
-519 KKAAKMLEFLKS
+519 KAAKMLEFLKS
-531 PERIALVCQDI
+531 PERIEIVCKDI

-592 GDDELK
+592 GEDELK
-598 RLYNRT
+598 RLYNLS

-611 IEKYNNPDSELK
+611 IEKFNKPDSELK

-628 AKLLTGFDSPIL
+628 AKLLTGFDAPIL

-686 LEFDEDAMKKVI
+686 LEFDEEVMKKVI
-698 TNLNSLIDE
+698 TNLSSQLEE
-707 LPKVMENNLSHFA
+707 LPRIMANNLAHFE

-734 AQEAIGT
+734 AQDAINT
-741 NEKRDAFAADYRQ
+741 NEKRDAFASDYRQ
-754 LSNIWESLSPDP
+754 LANIWESLSPDP
-766 ALEPFRVDYK
+766 ALEPYRTDYK

-809 YDNIHAEGIH
+809 YDNIHVGGIH

-827 DETTVA
+827 DETMVA
-833 SLMANKD
+833 SLMASKD
-840 PKAAKRMEKELI
+840 PKAAKKIEKELI
-852 KRFKKYSN
+852 KRFKKYTN
-860 IPKFVEL
+860 QPKFVEL
-867 SKRLEEL
+867 SKRLEAL
-874 RAKAEAGLISSIE
+874 RDKAEQGLISSIE

-899 VQAEKQEEK
+899 IQAEKQEEH

-921 LFLELRTED
+921 LFLELRTDD

-943 EIVKIVRFPGW
+943 SIVKIVRFPGW

-968 RKTLLKYKLHKEEAL
+968 RKTLLKYKLHKEEVL
-983 FAKAY
+983 FNKAY
-988 LYIKE
+988 MYIRE

>member
-1 MSFTEI
+1 MPFNEI
-7 NSVENFVIKA
+7 NSVENFVIKT

-23 NTPSP
+23 NETTSSFEPTPS
-28 VGEGQGVRV
+28 
-37 CEPPAHYGARW
+37 YGARW
-48 EYVPATAL
+48 IYTPASEL
-56 QREIT
+56 SREIT
-61 EVLVETEVKK
+61 EVLVETELKH
-71 ALVRLNPE
+71 ALIKLNPE
-79 IAAQPERADE
+79 IAALPERADE

-101 NSTGLVRANEKFAEW
+101 NSTGLVRANEEFAEW
-116 LKGRKTMPFGKNYA
+116 LKGNKTMPFGKNYA
-130 HVTVNLIDFKNI
+130 HVSVKLIDFENI
-142 ENNTFQLVNQ
+142 DNNKFQLVNQ

-166 LFVNGFPLVVG
+166 MFVNGIPLVVG
-177 EAKTAVRPAVSWL
+177 ETKTPIRPSVSWL
-190 DGAADI
+190 DAASDI
-196 HDGYENSVPELF
+196 HDIYENSVPELF
-208 VPNVFSFATEGKE
+208 VPNILSFATEGKE
-221 LYYGAVRTPLEFWA
+221 LYYGAVRTPLEFWS
-235 AWRVDDDENLSKM
+235 AWRVNDNDDVSRM
-248 MGLGNVEKEL
+248 MGLNNVAAEM

-263 PRTLLDILYNFTTYT
+263 PKTLLDILYNFTTYS

-283 QRTKIVCRYQQYE
+283 QRIKVVCRYQQYE
-296 GANLIVERV
+296 GANLIVQRV
-305 LQNRIKRGL
+305 LENKIKRGL

-338 ELKSPTVMIVVD
+338 ELKSPTVIIVVD

-357 TQNVFKEAQNV
+357 TQNVFKEAPNV
-368 MPTEDISTMNSYL
+368 MPTEDIDTLNKYL
-381 ENDSR
+381 VNDSR

-393 FKFKEAKPNINLRE
+393 FKFKDAQASINLRD

-418 TQEGDLGQRMRAAL
+418 TQEGDLGQRMRTAL
-432 PNAFFFGLTGTPINR
+432 PNAFFFGLTGTPINKT
-447 SDHNTFWTFGAE
+447 DHNTFWTFGAN
-459 EDTNGYMS
+459 EDENGYMS

-474 LRDNTI
+474 LRDKTI

-495 KDSVDEQFAELS
+495 REKVDEEFAALS
-507 NSLDE
+507 NTLDE
-512 DAKITLT
+512 DAKITLSN
-519 KKAAKMLEFLKS
+519 KAAKMLEFLKS
-531 PERIALVCQDI
+531 PERIEIVCKDI

-598 RLYNRT
+598 RLCNLT

-611 IEKYNNPDSELK
+611 IEKFNKPDSELK

-628 AKLLTGFDSPIL
+628 AKLLTGFDAPIL

-686 LEFDEDAMKKVI
+686 LEFDEEVMKKVI
-698 TNLNSLIDE
+698 TNLNSQLEE
-707 LPKVMENNLSHFA
+707 LPRIMKNNLAHFE

-725 VEGFDGLQA
+725 IDGFDGLQA
-734 AQEAIGT
+734 AQDAINT
-741 NEKRDAFAADYRQ
+741 NEKRDAFASDYRQ
-754 LSNIWESLSPDP
+754 LANIWESLSPDP
-766 ALEPFRVDYK
+766 ALEPYRTDYK

-809 YDNIHAEGIH
+809 YDNIHVGGIH
-819 TDMEEVVL
+819 SDMEEVVL
-827 DETTVA
+827 DETMVA
-833 SLMANKD
+833 SLMASKD
-840 PKAAKRMEKELI
+840 PKTAKKIEKELI
-852 KRFKKYSN
+852 KRFKKYSGK
-860 IPKFVEL
+860 PKFVEL
-867 SKRLEEL
+867 SKRLEAL
-874 RAKAEAGLISSIE
+874 RDKAEQGLISSIE

-899 VQAEKQEEK
+899 IQAEKQEEH
-908 IEVRKTGKEALTE
+908 IEVRKTGMEALTD
-921 LFLELRTED
+921 LFLELRTDD

-943 EIVKIVRFPGW
+943 SIVKIVRFPGW
-954 QTTNAGEREVQKAL
+954 QSTNAGEREVQKAL

-983 FAKAY
+983 FNKAY
-988 LYIKE
+988 MYIRE

>member
-1 MSFTEI
+1 M
-7 NSVENFVIKA
+7 
-17 MTGVNL
+17 
-23 NTPSP
+23 
-28 VGEGQGVRV
+28 
-37 CEPPAHYGARW
+37 
-48 EYVPATAL
+48 
-56 QREIT
+56 
-61 EVLVETEVKK
+61 
-71 ALVRLNPE
+71 
-79 IAAQPERADE
+79 
-89 VIYKLRSILLSV
+89 
-101 NSTGLVRANEKFAEW
+101 
-116 LKGRKTMPFGKNYA
+116 
-130 HVTVNLIDFKNI
+130 
-142 ENNTFQLVNQ
+142 VNQ

-166 LFVNGFPLVVG
+166 MFVNGIPLVVG
-177 EAKTAVRPAVSWL
+177 EAKTPIRPSVSWL
-190 DGAADI
+190 DAAADI

-235 AWRVDDDENLSKM
+235 AWRVNDGDDVSRL
-248 MGLGNVEKEL
+248 MGLTNVAAEM

-263 PRTLLDILYNFTTYT
+263 PKTLLDILYNFTTYS

-283 QRTKIVCRYQQYE
+283 QRMKVVCRYQQYE
-296 GANLIVERV
+296 GANLIVQRV
-305 LQNRIKRGL
+305 VENKIKRGL

-325 LMLFAAQKLRKMP
+325 LMLFAAQKMRKMA

-357 TQNVFKEAQNV
+357 TQNVFKEARNV
-368 MPTEDISTMNSYL
+368 VPTEDIDTLNGYL
-381 ENDSR
+381 ANDSR
-386 YIIITTI
+386 FIIITTI
-393 FKFKEAKPNINLRE
+393 FKFKEAKANINLRD

-418 TQEGDLGQRMRAAL
+418 TQEGDLGQRMRMAL
-432 PNAFFFGLTGTPINR
+432 PNAFFFGLTGTPINK
-447 SDHNTFWTFGAE
+447 SDHNTFWTFGAQ
-459 EDTNGYMS
+459 EDENGYMS

-474 LRDNTI
+474 LRDKTI

-495 KDSVDEQFAELS
+495 RDRVDEEFEALS
-507 NSLDE
+507 NTLDE
-512 DAKITLT
+512 DAKITLSN
-519 KKAAKMLEFLKS
+519 KAAKMLEFLKS
-531 PERIALVCQDI
+531 PERIEIVCKDI

-592 GDDELK
+592 GEDELK
-598 RLYNRT
+598 RLYSLT

-611 IEKYNNPDSELK
+611 IEKFNKPESELK

-628 AKLLTGFDSPIL
+628 AKLLTGFDAPIL

-686 LEFDEDAMKKVI
+686 LEFDEDVMKKVI
-698 TNLNSLIDE
+698 TNLNSQLEE
-707 LPKVMENNLSHFA
+707 LPRVMANNLAHFE

-725 VEGFDGLQA
+725 VDGFDGLQA
-734 AQEAIGT
+734 AQEAINT
-741 NEKRDAFAADYRQ
+741 NEKRDAFASDYRQ
-754 LSNIWESLSPDP
+754 LANIWESLSPDV
-766 ALEPFRVDYK
+766 ALEPYREDYK

-809 YDNIHAEGIH
+809 YDNIHVGGIH
-819 TDMEEVVL
+819 SDMEEVVL
-827 DETTVA
+827 DEVMVA
-833 SLMANKD
+833 SLMTSKD
-840 PKAAKRMEKELI
+840 PRAAKKIEKELI
-852 KRFKKYSN
+852 KRFKKYAN
-860 IPKFVEL
+860 QPKFIEL
-867 SKRLEEL
+867 SKRLEAL
-874 RAKAEAGLISSIE
+874 RDKAEQGLISSIE

-899 VQAEKQEEK
+899 VQAEKQEQQV
-908 IEVRKTGKEALTE
+908 EVRKTGEEALTE
-921 LFLELRTED
+921 LFMELRTED

-943 EIVKIVRFPGW
+943 SIVKIVRFPGW
-954 QTTNAGEREVQKAL
+954 QNTNAGEREVQKAL
-968 RKTLLKYKLHKEEAL
+968 RKTLLKYKLHKEEVL
-983 FAKAY
+983 FNKAY
-988 LYIKE
+988 MYIRE